1 MDKFR
6 SVGSARSAAT
16 DISRSNVNSDGPN
29 RETKPNDVPLLNL
42 NNGNHNFQDPPQQQ
56 PPPPLQQFDQPMMNN
71 EDTYL
76 PEEPV
81 LLTNYEEERLA
92 EQIRVQL
99 GRLTTVEKLKL
110 FYQELSAYD
119 TNVTGHVHYS
129 NIQLVASQLGVR
141 LFSCLLK
148 LIDCFAS
155 SIYKRIRFV
164 LRCVNLLHQ
173 IVVVV
178 L

>member
-1 MDKFR
+1 MNKFR
-6 SVGSARSAAT
+6 SIGSARSAAT
-16 DISRSNVNSDGPN
+16 DISRSNVNYDGPN
-29 RETKPNDVPLLNL
+29 SETKPNNVPPLNL
-42 NNGNHNFQDPPQQQ
+42 NNDNHNFQGPPQQQ
-56 PPPPLQQFDQPMMNN
+56 MPPPQQFDQPMMNN
-71 EDTYL
+71 HDTYL

-81 LLTNYEEERLA
+81 LLTSYEEERLA

-110 FYQELSAYD
+110 FYQELAAYD
-119 TNVTGHVHYS
+119 SNVSGHVHYS

-141 LFSCLLK
+141 LFSYLLK
-148 LIDCFAS
+148 VIDCFAS
-155 SIYKRIRFV
+155 SIYKRIHFV
-164 LRCVNLLHQ
+164 LRCVNSLHQ